1 MRRLGIRLL
10 GTSAALDEL
19 RQALAPYGH
28 ELAAQAPA
36 IDLLIEDGS
45 QPVVQDLASVAVMS
59 LRLSIGAMSEWGLP
73 VLQIR
78 CYDRLQQLLAVLD
91 IAPPSCG
98 NGQQL
103 RRQAI
108 ARLIEWVALQVSGFS
123 RNPGHFAQRASAST
137 VPEQSLEG
145 LDGLAYLHRFNRT
158 DDPGLMQKARTPLI
172 KQLEH
177 GLRTFADRPALEIAG
192 LTLSYRQLLRHSLAI
207 QQVLQPLLGPGQAP
221 VVGICLDKSVGLY
234 ASILATL
241 GCGAMYLPLEP
252 GHPLP
257 RQQAMLENAGAVV
270 LLDDGQHPLRRHFM
284 AVDVSRIDSQ
294 HVAGREKVELLF
306 EVNRLSISYGPCN
319 GIA

>member
-108 ARLIEWVALQVSGFS
+108 ARLIEWVALQVSGFAQPWALCAARKRFPGS
-123 RNPGHFAQRASAST
+123 RAKPRGSGR
-137 VPEQSLEG
+137 
-145 LDGLAYLHRFNRT
+145 
-158 DDPGLMQKARTPLI
+158 
-172 KQLEH
+172 
-177 GLRTFADRPALEIAG
+177 AG
-192 LTLSYRQLLRHSLAI
+192 LPASF
-207 QQVLQPLLGPGQAP
+207 QP
-221 VVGICLDKSVGLY
+221 
-234 ASILATL
+234 
-241 GCGAMYLPLEP
+241 
-252 GHPLP
+252 
-257 RQQAMLENAGAVV
+257 
-270 LLDDGQHPLRRHFM
+270 
-284 AVDVSRIDSQ
+284 
-294 HVAGREKVELLF
+294 
-306 EVNRLSISYGPCN
+306 NR
-319 GIA
+319 